1 MKTDRVGTG
10 SPALDDLLGGGLE
23 RRAITQIYGEPASGK
38 STLCLM
44 ASVAALRAGNSVIYI
59 DTEGFSVER
68 FSQIAG
74 GDAGALADRLYLFE
88 PLDFAQQGTMIA
100 DSEGLLKKNGH
111 APVGLLVM
119 DSATALYRTELDL
132 GREALRK
139 LSHHMIKLLG
149 LAKKYDIP
157 ALITN
162 QIYMDVER
170 EQVAGLGGT
179 ALEHLSKAIIRLE
192 KKDGFRRATLRKH
205 RSRPEGLSFDFA
217 ITEDGIRPIE
227 RR

>member
-1 MKTDRVGTG
+1 MKTDRVSTGT
-10 SPALDDLLGGGLE
+10 PALDEMLGGGLE

-44 ASVAALRAGNSVIYI
+44 AAVACLRAGNSVVYI

-68 FSQIAG
+68 FSQVAG
-74 GDAGALADRLYLFE
+74 ESAGTLADRLYLFE

-100 DSEGLLKKNGH
+100 DSEGLLRKNGH

-132 GREALRK
+132 GREAIRK

-157 ALITN
+157 VLITN

-170 EQVAGLGGT
+170 DRVAGLGGT
-179 ALEHLSKAIIRLE
+179 ALEHLSKAIVRLE
-192 KKDGFRRATLRKH
+192 KKDSVRRAMLRKH
-205 RSRPEGLSFDFA
+205 RSRPEGLSFDFV
-217 ITEDGIRPIE
+217 ITEDGIRTV
-227 RR
+227 

>member
-1 MKTDRVGTG
+1 MKTDRISTG
-10 SPALDDLLGGGLE
+10 STAFDDLLGGGLE

-44 ASVAALRAGNSVIYI
+44 AAVACLRAGNSVVYI

-68 FSQIAG
+68 FTQIAG
-74 GDAGALADRLYLFE
+74 ENAGTLADRLYLFE
-88 PLDFAQQGTMIA
+88 PLDFSQQGTMIA
-100 DSEGLLKKNGH
+100 DTEGLLKNGH

-132 GREALRK
+132 GREAIRK
-139 LSHHMIKLLG
+139 LSHHMIRLLG

-157 ALITN
+157 VLITN

-170 EQVAGLGGT
+170 DRVAGLGGT
-179 ALEHLSKAIIRLE
+179 ALEHLSKAIVRLE
-192 KKDGFRRATLRKH
+192 KKDSVRRAMLRKH
-205 RSRPEGLSFDFA
+205 RSRPEGLSFDFV
-217 ITEDGIRPIE
+217 ITEDGIRTV
-227 RR
+227 

>member
-1 MKTDRVGTG
+1 MKPDRVSTG
-10 SPALDDLLGGGLE
+10 SQALDDLLGGGLE
-23 RRAITQIYGEPASGK
+23 RRTITQIYGEPASGK
-38 STLCLM
+38 STFCLM
-44 ASVAALRAGNSVIYI
+44 AAVACLRAGNSVVYI

-68 FSQIAG
+68 FAQIAG
-74 GDAGALADRLYLFE
+74 ENAGALADRLYLFE
-88 PLDFAQQGTMIA
+88 PIDFAQQGAMIA
-100 DSEGLLKKNGH
+100 DTEGLLRKNGP

-157 ALITN
+157 VLITN

-170 EQVAGLGGT
+170 DRVAGLGGT
-179 ALEHLSKAIIRLE
+179 ALEHLSKAIVRLE
-192 KKDGFRRATLRKH
+192 KKDGVRRAMLRKH
-205 RSRPEGLSFDFA
+205 RSRPEGLSFDFV
-217 ITEDGIRPIE
+217 ITGDGIRRI
-227 RR
+227 

>member
-1 MKTDRVGTG
+1 MKTDRISTG
-10 SPALDDLLGGGLE
+10 STAFDDLLGGGLE

-44 ASVAALRAGNSVIYI
+44 AAVACLRAGNSVVYI

-68 FSQIAG
+68 FTQIAG
-74 GDAGALADRLYLFE
+74 ENAGTLADRLYLFE
-88 PLDFAQQGTMIA
+88 PLDFSQQGTMIA
-100 DSEGLLKKNGH
+100 DTEGLLKNGH

-132 GREALRK
+132 GREAIRK

-157 ALITN
+157 VLITN

-170 EQVAGLGGT
+170 ERVAGLGGT

-192 KKDGFRRATLRKH
+192 KKDSVRRAMLRKH
-205 RSRPEGLSFDFA
+205 RSRPEGLSFDFV
-217 ITEDGIRPIE
+217 ITEDGIRTV
-227 RR
+227 

>member
-1 MKTDRVGTG
+1 MKTDRVTTG
-10 SPALDDLLGGGLE
+10 SQGLDDLLGGGLE

-44 ASVAALRAGNSVIYI
+44 AAVACLRAGNSVVYI

-68 FSQIAG
+68 FTQIAG
-74 GDAGALADRLYLFE
+74 ESAGTLADRLYLFE
-88 PLDFAQQGTMIA
+88 PLDFSQQGAMIA
-100 DSEGLLKKNGH
+100 DTEALLKKNGQ

-132 GREALRK
+132 GREAIRK

-157 ALITN
+157 VLITN

-170 EQVAGLGGT
+170 ERVAGLGGT

-192 KKDGFRRATLRKH
+192 KKDSVRRAMLRKH
-205 RSRPEGLSFDFA
+205 RSRPEGLSFDFV
-217 ITEDGIRPIE
+217 ITEDGIRTV
-227 RR
+227 

>member
-1 MKTDRVGTG
+1 
-10 SPALDDLLGGGLE
+10 
-23 RRAITQIYGEPASGK
+23 
-38 STLCLM
+38 
-44 ASVAALRAGNSVIYI
+44 
-59 DTEGFSVER
+59 
-68 FSQIAG
+68 
-74 GDAGALADRLYLFE
+74 ALADRLYLFE

-100 DSEGLLKKNGH
+100 DSEGLLKNGH

-132 GREALRK
+132 GREAIRK

-157 ALITN
+157 VLITN

-170 EQVAGLGGT
+170 ERVAGLGGT

-192 KKDGFRRATLRKH
+192 KKDSVRRAMLRKH
-205 RSRPEGLSFDFA
+205 RSRPEGLSFDFV
-217 ITEDGIRPIE
+217 ITEDGIRTV
-227 RR
+227 

>member
-1 MKTDRVGTG
+1 MKIDRVSTG
-10 SPALDDLLGGGLE
+10 SPALDDMLGGGLE

-38 STLCLM
+38 STLGLM
-44 ASVAALRAGNSVIYI
+44 AVVAVLRAGNSVVYI

-74 GDAGALADRLYLFE
+74 EDAGTLADRLYLFE
-88 PLDFAQQGTMIA
+88 PIDFAQQGAMIA
-100 DSEGLLKKNGH
+100 DSEGLLRKNGH

-132 GREALRK
+132 GREAIRK

-157 ALITN
+157 VLITN
-162 QIYMDVER
+162 QIYMDIER
-170 EQVAGLGGT
+170 ERPEGLGGT

-192 KKDGFRRATLRKH
+192 KKDSVRRAVLRKH
-205 RSRPEGLSFDFA
+205 RSRPEGLSFDFV
-217 ITEDGIRPIE
+217 ITGDGIRVV
-227 RR
+227 

>member
-1 MKTDRVGTG
+1 MKPDRVSTG
-10 SPALDDLLGGGLE
+10 SQPLDDLLGGGLE
-23 RRAITQIYGEPASGK
+23 RRTVTQIYGEPASGK
-38 STLCLM
+38 STFCLM
-44 ASVAALRAGNSVIYI
+44 AAVSSLQDGNSVVYI

-68 FSQIAG
+68 FSQLAG
-74 GDAGALADRLYLFE
+74 ENAGAFAERLYLFE
-88 PLDFAQQGTMIA
+88 PLDFAQQGVMIA
-100 DSEGLLKKNGH
+100 DAEGLLKKNGQ

-157 ALITN
+157 VLITN
-162 QIYMDVER
+162 QIFMDIER
-170 EQVAGLGGT
+170 DRVSGLGGT

-192 KKDGFRRATLRKH
+192 KKDGVRRAMLRKH
-205 RSRPEGLSFDFA
+205 RSRPEGISFDFV
-217 ITEDGIRPIE
+217 ITENGIRTV
-227 RR
+227 

>member
-1 MKTDRVGTG
+1 MKPDRVGTG
-10 SPALDDLLGGGLE
+10 NQALDDLLGGGLE
-23 RRAITQIYGEPASGK
+23 RRTITQIYGEPASGK

-44 ASVAALRAGNSVIYI
+44 AAVSSLRSGNSVVYI

-74 GDAGALADRLYLFE
+74 ENAGAFADRLYLFE
-88 PLDFAQQGTMIA
+88 PLDFAQQGAMIA
-100 DSEGLLKKNGH
+100 DAEGLLKKNGH

-139 LSHHMIKLLG
+139 LLHHMIKLLG

-157 ALITN
+157 VLITN
-162 QIYMDVER
+162 QIFMDIER
-170 EQVAGLGGT
+170 ERVSGLGGT
-179 ALEHLSKAIIRLE
+179 ALEHLSKAIVRLE
-192 KKDGFRRATLRKH
+192 KKDSVRRAMLRKH
-205 RSRPEGLSFDFA
+205 RSRPEGLTFDFL
-217 ITEDGIRPIE
+217 ITEDGIRKV
-227 RR
+227 

>member
-1 MKTDRVGTG
+1 MKPDRVGTG
-10 SPALDDLLGGGLE
+10 NQALDDLLGGGLE
-23 RRAITQIYGEPASGK
+23 RRTITQIYGEPASGK

-44 ASVAALRAGNSVIYI
+44 AAVSSLRSGNSVVYI

-74 GDAGALADRLYLFE
+74 ENAGAFADRLYLFE
-88 PLDFAQQGTMIA
+88 PLDFAQQGAMIA
-100 DSEGLLKKNGH
+100 DAEGLLKKNGH

-139 LSHHMIKLLG
+139 LSHHTIKLLG

-157 ALITN
+157 VLITN
-162 QIYMDVER
+162 QIFMDIER
-170 EQVAGLGGT
+170 DRVSGLGGT

-192 KKDGFRRATLRKH
+192 KKDSVRRAMLRKH
-205 RSRPEGLSFDFA
+205 RSRPEGLSFDFT
-217 ITEDGIRPIE
+217 ITGDGIRTI
-227 RR
+227 

>member
-1 MKTDRVGTG
+1 MKTDRISTG
-10 SPALDDLLGGGLE
+10 STAFDDLLGGGLE

-44 ASVAALRAGNSVIYI
+44 AAVACLRAGNSVVYI

-68 FSQIAG
+68 FTQIAG
-74 GDAGALADRLYLFE
+74 ENAGTLADRLYLFE
-88 PLDFAQQGTMIA
+88 PLDFSQQGTMIA
-100 DSEGLLKKNGH
+100 DTEGLLKNGH

-132 GREALRK
+132 GREAIRK

-157 ALITN
+157 VLITN

-170 EQVAGLGGT
+170 DRVAGLGGT
-179 ALEHLSKAIIRLE
+179 ALEHLSKAIVRLE
-192 KKDGFRRATLRKH
+192 KKDSVRRAMLRKH
-205 RSRPEGLSFDFA
+205 RSRPEGLSFDFV
-217 ITEDGIRPIE
+217 ITEDGIRTV
-227 RR
+227 